1 MNKKN
6 KKEVIFMDDDKRNA
20 IAIFKYGL
28 IAPVLSG
35 NVKVQMEYFRQIA
48 KKEYNVPFIG
58 LRKYKSRTFKSW
70 LRRYRRNGF
79 DALMPKKRIDKGLS
93 RKIDD
98 RLACRIREMVD
109 KYPTMS
115 CAGIYRILVAQ
126 GNIRTNG
133 ITEGTLRNYI
143 KVNAL
148 KEKSTPM
155 PRKKF
160 EKEHLNDLWIA
171 DCMHGP
177 YIKCDFKKRKTF
189 LIAAIDDFTRMLT
202 ARGWF
207 FNENSICL
215 EIVIKEAIRRFG
227 MPHAL
232 YCDNGSLFSTSHLQL
247 TCARLGIALI
257 HSKPYDSPSRGKI
270 ERFFR
275 TVRQKFLSSLDL
287 TEIYDIKQLN
297 ERFERWLEKEYH
309 KHFHYGIGTTP
320 MDRFIHALK
329 NTKIKRLTEQELDMA
344 FQITIY
350 RKVKNDST
358 VSINNIL
365 YECSPEFI
373 GKKVQIRYPSDKP
386 EDMTI
391 YEDDIPVEKLKTINI
406 HENASVPAWGIRFS
420 KEEDNDD

>member
-1 MNKKN
+1 MDENKRK
-6 KKEVIFMDDDKRNA
+6 A

-48 KKEYNVPFIG
+48 RKEYDVPCMG
-58 LRKYKSRTFKSW
+58 LRKYKARTFKSW
-70 LRRYRRNGF
+70 LKRYRRNGF

-98 RLACRIREMVD
+98 RLARCIRETVD
-109 KYPTMS
+109 KYPTLS

-126 GNIRTNG
+126 GDIHTNG
-133 ITEGTLRNYI
+133 ITEGTLRNFI

-148 KEKSTPM
+148 KEKSISA

-177 YIKCDFKKRKTF
+177 YIQCGPKKRKTF

-227 MPHAL
+227 LPHAL
-232 YCDNGSLFSTSHLQL
+232 YCDNGSIFSTSHLQL

-287 TEIYDIKQLN
+287 TEIHDIKQLN

-309 KHFHYGIGTTP
+309 KHFHHGISTTP
-320 MDRFIHALK
+320 MDRFMDALK
-329 NTKIKRLTEQELDMA
+329 NTTIKRPTEQELNMA

-358 VSINNIL
+358 VSIKSTL
-365 YECSPEFI
+365 YECSPKFI
-373 GKKVQIRYPSDKP
+373 GKKIQIRYPSDKP
-386 EDMTI
+386 QDMTI
-391 YEDDIPVEKLKTINI
+391 YEDDVPVEQLNKINI
-406 HENASVPAWGIRFS
+406 HENASVPAWGIKFS
-420 KEEDNDD
+420 KEEKNDD

>member
-1 MNKKN
+1 
-6 KKEVIFMDDDKRNA
+6 
-20 IAIFKYGL
+20 
-28 IAPVLSG
+28 
-35 NVKVQMEYFRQIA
+35 MEYF
-48 KKEYNVPFIG
+48 EYFF
-58 LRKYKSRTFKSW
+58 TFLVNISYLYW
-70 LRRYRRNGF
+70 DYIN
-79 DALMPKKRIDKGLS
+79 
-93 RKIDD
+93 
-98 RLACRIREMVD
+98 
-109 KYPTMS
+109 
-115 CAGIYRILVAQ
+115 AG
-126 GNIRTNG
+126 
-133 ITEGTLRNYI
+133 
-143 KVNAL
+143 AL
-148 KEKSTPM
+148 KEKSAPV

-160 EKEHLNDLWIA
+160 EKEHLNDLWVA

-177 YIKCDFKKRKTF
+177 YIKCGSKKRKTF

-227 MPHAL
+227 LPHAL

-287 TEIYDIKQLN
+287 TEIHDIKQLN
-297 ERFERWLEKEYH
+297 ERFEHWLEKEYH
-309 KHFHYGIGTTP
+309 KHFHHGIHTTP

-329 NTKIKRLTEQELDMA
+329 NTTIKRLTEHELDLA

-358 VSINNIL
+358 VSIKNTL

-373 GKKVQIRYPSDKP
+373 GKKIQIRYPSDKP

-391 YEDDIPVEKLKTINI
+391 YEDDMPVEKLKTINI
-406 HENASVPAWGIRFS
+406 HENASVPAWSIRFS

>member
-1 MNKKN
+1 MDENKRK
-6 KKEVIFMDDDKRNA
+6 A

-48 KKEYNVPFIG
+48 RKEYDVPCMG
-58 LRKYKSRTFKSW
+58 LRKYKARTFKSW
-70 LRRYRRNGF
+70 LKRYRRNGF

-98 RLACRIREMVD
+98 RLARCIRETVD
-109 KYPTMS
+109 KYPTLS

-126 GNIRTNG
+126 GDIHTNG
-133 ITEGTLRNYI
+133 ITEGTLRNFI

-148 KEKSTPM
+148 KEKSISA

-160 EKEHLNDLWIA
+160 EKERLNDLWIA

-177 YIKCDFKKRKTF
+177 YIQCGPKKRKTF

-227 MPHAL
+227 LPHAM
-232 YCDNGSLFSTSHLQL
+232 YCDNGSIFSTSHLQL

-287 TEIYDIKQLN
+287 TEIHDIKQLN

-309 KHFHYGIGTTP
+309 KHFHHGISTTP
-320 MDRFIHALK
+320 MDRFMDALK
-329 NTKIKRLTEQELDMA
+329 NTTIKRLTEQELNMA

-358 VSINNIL
+358 VSIKRTL
-365 YECSPEFI
+365 YECSPKFI
-373 GKKVQIRYPSDKP
+373 GKKIQIRYPSDKP
-386 EDMTI
+386 QDMTI
-391 YEDDIPVEKLKTINI
+391 YEDDVPVEQLKEINI
-406 HENASVPAWGIRFS
+406 HENASVPAWGIKFS
-420 KEEDNDD
+420 KEEKNDD